1 MRILR
6 TYILKELLQPTAMA
20 LVLFTFI
27 LLVGNL
33 VKLADLLINKGVSLF
48 AIAQMFSLLIPTL
61 MSHTVPLGVLTGTLL
76 AFGKLSGDR
85 EILAMRTS
93 GISLL
98 AIAMPVLT
106 VGFIVSLALIPIN
119 DRVVPWSHYAT
130 RQLFKE
136 VGIRNPTAFLEP
148 GTFIREFKP
157 YILFLYGVEGNKL
170 TKVRIYQPKE
180 GHPTRTIVAERG
192 EFVPIPAERRV
203 VLRLYDGTADEPDT
217 KDPSKFYKLQFAT
230 YSVNLDLLKGGAD
243 PKSLSRKPK
252 DMSLSQLEEE
262 IGRLEAQDIDTT
274 PLKIEIQNRIA
285 FSFSPFIF
293 MLIAIP
299 MGITTRRAQ
308 RSVGFGLSLL
318 VFLGY
323 YLFLILGQAL
333 AERGLIAPGPALW
346 MPNMIGLVVGV
357 FLMWRS
363 GKR

>member
-1 MRILR
+1 MV
-6 TYILKELLQPTAMA
+6 MA

-33 VKLADLLINKGVSLF
+33 VKLADLLINKGIPPL
-48 AIAQMFSLLIPTL
+48 AILQMFSLLIPTL
-61 MSHTVPLGVLTGTLL
+61 LSHTVPMGVLTGTLL
-76 AFGKLSGDR
+76 AFGKLSNDR

-98 AIAMPVLT
+98 AIAAPVLT
-106 VGFIVSLALIPIN
+106 IGFIVSLALIPIN
-119 DRVVPWSHYAT
+119 DRVVPWTHYAT

-157 YILFLYGVEGNKL
+157 YILFLYGVDGNKL
-170 TKVRIYQPKE
+170 SKVRIYQPQE

-192 EFVPIPAERRV
+192 EFIPLPAERRV
-203 VLRLYDGTADEPDT
+203 VLKLYDGTADQPDT
-217 KDPSKFYKLQFAT
+217 KDPSKFYKMQFET
-230 YSVNLDLLKGGAD
+230 YSMNLDLLKGGAD
-243 PKSLSRKPK
+243 PKNLSRKPK
-252 DMSLSQLEEE
+252 DMNLAQLEEE
-262 IGRLEAQDIDTT
+262 IGRLEAQGIDTT
-274 PLKIEIQNRIA
+274 PLKIETQNRIA

-299 MGITTRRAQ
+299 LGITTRRAQ

-323 YLFLILGQAL
+323 YLFLILGQTL
-333 AERGLIAPGPALW
+333 GERGLVAPGPALW
-346 MPNMIGLVVGV
+346 MPNLIGLAVGIV
-357 FLMWRS
+357 LMWRS
-363 GKR
+363 GKH